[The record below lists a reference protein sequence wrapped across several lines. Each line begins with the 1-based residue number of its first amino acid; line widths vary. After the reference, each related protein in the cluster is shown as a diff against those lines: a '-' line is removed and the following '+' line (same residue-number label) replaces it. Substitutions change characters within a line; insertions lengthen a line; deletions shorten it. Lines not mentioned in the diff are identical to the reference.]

1 MKNKMKTKTIIHF
14 YFLFHFC
21 VHFHFHFRFCISIS
35 FLLSFSLLFS
45 FLSLLSFSFSFLFC
59 FFFFYFLVF
68 IFIFDYGTSR
78 PPYRSRWHRLSD
90 CYKKFE
96 IDPVK
101 CHSMDP
107 EGRMK
112 HAERF
117 WRYSLTLDDQSD
129 KPKSRSSSRKP
140 SDEKRTRKQ
149 DFESA
154 FDRLD
159 KKKKESRKSFT
170 FQDPNAHE
178 PFFRSVVPRSINGC
192 QGNCRN
198 KLYLAGKEDY
208 LVVKSRGCLIQR
220 RINKEK

>member
-1 MKNKMKTKTIIHF
+1 
-14 YFLFHFC
+14 
-21 VHFHFHFRFCISIS
+21 
-35 FLLSFSLLFS
+35 
-45 FLSLLSFSFSFLFC
+45 
-59 FFFFYFLVF
+59 
-68 IFIFDYGTSR
+68 
-78 PPYRSRWHRLSD
+78 
-90 CYKKFE
+90 
-96 IDPVK
+96 
-101 CHSMDP
+101 MDP
-107 EGRMK
+107 EARMK
-112 HAERF
+112 HGEQFR
-117 WRYSLTLDDQSD
+117 RYSLTFDDQSD

>member
-14 YFLFHFC
+14 YFLFRFC
-21 VHFHFHFRFCISIS
+21 VHFRFHFCFHFRFCFCFSIS

-45 FLSLLSFSFSFLFC
+45 FLSLLSFSFAFLFC

-68 IFIFDYGTSR
+68 IFKFDYGTSR

-140 SDEKRTRKQ
+140 SDEKRTREQ

-159 KKKKESRKSFT
+159 KKEKKSRKSFT

-178 PFFRSVVPRSINGC
+178 PFFRSVVPR
-192 QGNCRN
+192 
-198 KLYLAGKEDY
+198 
-208 LVVKSRGCLIQR
+208 LV
-220 RINKEK
+220 N